1 MFGQCFTI
9 WTIFLKMCHQ
19 KMLDLPGDSLPIGC
33 SLQNLAKK
41 KPWFTCMLYIYIYYC
56 KLTKLCIVMNIFQYG
71 IWYHA
76 FLMRFLAKGR
86 GWWILCLLFTQR
98 TRLQSLCPCCLK
110 LTTSHHHH
118 NHHHQ
123 EVLFSH
129 SLTHWKLTLDWTVSL
144 WEGKRDLR
152 GFQNLIKTACLLVE

>member
-19 KMLDLPGDSLPIGC
+19 KMLNLPGILCQLDALFKIWQKRNHDSHAC
-33 SLQNLAKK
+33 
-41 KPWFTCMLYIYIYYC
+41 YIYIYYC

-118 NHHHQ
+118 NHHHHQ

-129 SLTHWKLTLDWTVSL
+129 SLTL
-144 WEGKRDLR
+144 
-152 GFQNLIKTACLLVE
+152 KTHTGLNCLPVRRKKGS